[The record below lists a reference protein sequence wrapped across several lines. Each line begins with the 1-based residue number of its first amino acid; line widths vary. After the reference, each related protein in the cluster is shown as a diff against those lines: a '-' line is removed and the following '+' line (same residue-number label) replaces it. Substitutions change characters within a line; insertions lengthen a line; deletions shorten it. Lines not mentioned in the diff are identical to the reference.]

1 MTVSLGYGW
10 LPDMGPEPHDIPLDA
25 RLNAKSA
32 VWPV

>member
-10 LPDMGPEPHDIPLDA
+10 LPDMEPEPHDIPLDA
-25 RLNAKSA
+25 RLNAKSV